1 MALTCIFFNDNMSA
15 VSWNLYIPVL
25 REREVPPHPP
35 QQLQLQ
41 RRRLPQGVPLR
52 VQAVIGG
59 DRSGQLSLEL
69 QTKIPDDYAK
79 FYIHGEGPYTTRRK
93 IGTLAQ
99 KS

>member
-1 MALTCIFFNDNMSA
+1 MALTGTFFNDNMTA
-15 VSWNLYIPVL
+15 VSWHLLIPVL

-52 VQAVIGG
+52 VQAVLGG

-69 QTKIPDDYAK
+69 RTKIHEDYAK
-79 FYIHGEGPYTTRRK
+79 FYIHGEGPY
-93 IGTLAQ
+93 
-99 KS
+99 